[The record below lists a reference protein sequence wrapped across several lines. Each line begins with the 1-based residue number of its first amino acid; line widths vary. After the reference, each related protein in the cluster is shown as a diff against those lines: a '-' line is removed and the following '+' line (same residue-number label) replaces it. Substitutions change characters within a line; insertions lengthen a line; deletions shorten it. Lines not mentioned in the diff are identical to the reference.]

1 MLTSSELKQILDYLA
16 IHGKKDSQ
24 LTPLPTY
31 EHASIDD
38 YIDYLAVI
46 KDGDNKKVS
55 YANLKDALIDTFS
68 SQSSMIDDIPTE
80 DSRNLVR
87 SGGVFDA
94 IKEKSIP
101 DGSVDWD
108 KLAQDVIDAI
118 ETHASTGVA
127 FTSDLTQE
135 ITGDIAVRQAPL
147 YNLNTRVN
155 DVTGQIPTI
164 NESLRNLDERLDA
177 VEAIHV
183 IFDEGDTIVGNEGTD
198 IVTGGVK

>member
-46 KDGDNKKVS
+46 KDGDNRKVS
-55 YANLKDALIDTFS
+55 YANLRDALIDTFS
-68 SQSSMIDDIPTE
+68 SQSSMIDDVPTE

-135 ITGDIAVRQAPL
+135 IPGDIAVRQAPL
-147 YNLNTRVN
+147 YQMRADVDQAKTTNDAQQKDIDNLKS
-155 DVTGQIPTI
+155 DVQ
-164 NESLRNLDERLDA
+164 SLRDLK
-177 VEAIHV
+177 V
-183 IFDEGDTIVGNEGTD
+183 IIDML
-198 IVTGGVK
+198 